1 VKLVPKLA
9 LALFAGVV
17 VVVAGLTAWQIR
29 REIELFD
36 EDVRQNQRIVGITA
50 GASLSSQRTR
60 DDAMR
65 LARRVDKSRATI
77 RVRYVSLALEAP
89 MALRP
94 LVPVSVADVPK
105 PGSWHQL
112 VKPKAQGEKADRL
125 VTYVNAPVVD
135 DALGAIELVQPLA
148 SRAEYAWRGV
158 WSALASSLA
167 MLVVGGLAMTLIGAR
182 IVGQPVSELIAAVR
196 RVGKGDF
203 DVFPSISRQDEFGEL
218 ARAVRAMGLGLS
230 EERQRTRE
238 QVEARIQAIEQLR
251 HAERLATL
259 GKLASVLAHEIGT
272 PLNVIAGHA
281 KLVAGGKLEGADAR
295 DSATEIGAQ
304 CDRITGIV
312 RRVLD
317 YARRRPPKRALVRA
331 ADLVSQTGALL
342 KSFAAQNDVRL
353 IYEASADDIDLEADP
368 DQLQQTLIN
377 VVMNAIQATPAGGSI
392 TLGIELSERQIADEG
407 RPIEFIVFR
416 VADTGDG
423 IDDATRARIF
433 EPFFT
438 TKPPGEGTGL
448 GLSVARDI
456 VEEHGGTIE
465 VSSTRGH
472 GSSFRIHLPRRVDDA
487 SANFG
492 S

>member
-1 VKLVPKLA
+1 MKLVPKLA

-36 EDVRQNQRIVGITA
+36 EDVRRDQRIVGITA
-50 GASLSSQRTR
+50 GASLSSRRTR
-60 DDAMR
+60 DDATR
-65 LARRVDKSRATI
+65 LAQRVDESRETI
-77 RVRYVSLALEAP
+77 RVRYVSLAPEAP
-89 MALRP
+89 KSLQP
-94 LVPVSVADVPK
+94 LVRVSLADLPK

-112 VKPKAQGEKADRL
+112 VKSKTRGEKADTL

-135 DALGAIELVQPLA
+135 EALGAIELVQPLA
-148 SRAEYAWRGV
+148 SRGEYAWRGV
-158 WSALASSLA
+158 WSALASSMA

-182 IVGQPVSELIAAVR
+182 LVGQPVSELIAAAR
-196 RVGKGDF
+196 RIGNGDF
-203 DVFPSISRQDEFGEL
+203 DVFPSIRRRDEFGEL
-218 ARAVRAMGLGLS
+218 ARAVRAMGLGLA
-230 EERQRTRE
+230 EERQRTQE
-238 QVEARIQAIEQLR
+238 QVEARIQALEQLR
-251 HAERLATL
+251 HAERLTTL

-281 KLVAGGKLEGADAR
+281 KLVAGGKLEGGEVR
-295 DSATEIGAQ
+295 ESATEIGAQ
-304 CDRITGIV
+304 CERITSIV

-317 YARRRPPKRALVRA
+317 YARRRPPKRARVRA
-331 ADLVSQTGALL
+331 ADLVGQTSALL
-342 KSFAAQNDVRL
+342 KSFAEQKDVRL
-353 IYEASADDIDLEADP
+353 VYEAAADDLELEADP

-377 VVMNAIQATPAGGSI
+377 VVMNAVQATPRGGSV
-392 TLGIELSERQIADEG
+392 TLGIEASERTIEG
-407 RPIEFIVFR
+407 RQVASVVLR
-416 VADTGDG
+416 VADTGQG

-465 VSSTRGH
+465 VSSAQGH
-472 GSSFRIHLPRRVDDA
+472 GSCFRIHLPRRIDYV

>member
-17 VVVAGLTAWQIR
+17 AVVAGLTAWQIR

-60 DDAMR
+60 DDALR

-77 RVRYVSLALEAP
+77 RVRYVSLAGGAP
-89 MALRP
+89 LALRP
-94 LVPVSVADVPK
+94 LVPVTAANVPK
-105 PGSWHQL
+105 PGAWHQL
-112 VKPKAQGEKADRL
+112 VQSKLQGEKADNL
-125 VTYVNAPVVD
+125 VTYVSAPVVD

-148 SRAEYAWRGV
+148 SRGEYAWRGV

-167 MLVVGGLAMTLIGAR
+167 MLLVGGLAMTLIGAR
-182 IVGQPVSELIAAVR
+182 VVGQPVSELIAAAR
-196 RVGKGDF
+196 RIGKGDF
-203 DVFPSISRQDEFGEL
+203 DVFPSVRRQDEFGEL
-218 ARAVRAMGLGLS
+218 ARALRAMGLGLA
-230 EERQRTRE
+230 EERQRTQE
-238 QVEARIQAIEQLR
+238 QVDARIQALEQLR
-251 HAERLATL
+251 HAERLTTL

-281 KLVAGGKLEGADAR
+281 KLVAGGKLEGGDVQE
-295 DSATEIGAQ
+295 SATEIGAQ
-304 CDRITGIV
+304 CDRITNIV

-331 ADLVSQTGALL
+331 ADLVGQTGALL
-342 KSFAAQNDVRL
+342 KSFATQRHVRL
-353 IYEASADDIDLEADP
+353 VYEAPADGIDLEADP

-377 VVMNAIQATPAGGSI
+377 VVMNAIQATPPGGSV
-392 TLGIELSERQIADEG
+392 TLGVEASKRAVEG
-407 RPIEFIVFR
+407 RPTEFVAFS

-423 IDDATRARIF
+423 IDDATRARMF

-456 VEEHGGTIE
+456 VEEHGGIIE
-465 VSSTRGH
+465 VSSARGR
-472 GSSFRIHLPRRVDDA
+472 GSSFRIHLPRRVDDVR
-487 SANFG
+487 ANFG
-492 S
+492 G

>member
-9 LALFAGVV
+9 LSLFAGVV

-29 REIELFD
+29 REIHLFD
-36 EDVRQNQRIVGITA
+36 EDVRRDQRIVGITA
-50 GASLSSQRTR
+50 GASLSSRRTR
-60 DDAMR
+60 DDAAR
-65 LARRVDKSRATI
+65 LAQRVDESREAI
-77 RVRYVSLALEAP
+77 RVRYVSLAPDAP
-89 MALRP
+89 KKLRP
-94 LVPVSVADVPK
+94 LVPVSLADLPK

-112 VKPKAQGEKADRL
+112 VKEKSQGEKADKL

-135 DALGAIELVQPLA
+135 EALGAIELVQPLA

-158 WSALASSLA
+158 WSAFASSLA
-167 MLVVGGLAMTLIGAR
+167 MLLVGGLAVTLIGAR
-182 IVGQPVSELIAAVR
+182 IVGQPVSELIAAAR
-196 RVGKGDF
+196 RIGEGDF
-203 DVFPSISRQDEFGEL
+203 DVFPSIQRQDEFGEL
-218 ARAVRAMGLGLS
+218 ARAVRAMGLDLS

-238 QVEARIQAIEQLR
+238 QAEARIQALEQLR

-281 KLVAGGKLEGADAR
+281 KLVAAGKLEGENAR
-295 DSATEIGAQ
+295 ESATEIGVQ
-304 CDRITGIV
+304 CDRITNIV

-317 YARRRPPKRALVRA
+317 YARRRPPKRAVFRA
-331 ADLVSQTGALL
+331 ADLVGQTGALL
-342 KSFAAQNDVRL
+342 KSFATQNDVRL
-353 IYEASADDIDLEADP
+353 IYEHPGDDVEVEADP

-377 VVMNAIQATPAGGSI
+377 VVMNAIQATPPGGSV
-392 TLGIELSERQIADEG
+392 TLSVERTERATQGHQSE
-407 RPIEFIVFR
+407 FVMFR
-416 VADTGDG
+416 VADTGEG
-423 IDDATRARIF
+423 IDDDIRARMF

-456 VEEHGGTIE
+456 VEEHGGALE
-465 VSSTRGH
+465 VSSARGH
-472 GSSFRIHLPRRVDDA
+472 GSSFRIYLPRRIDDVR
-487 SANFG
+487 ANFG

>member
-1 VKLVPKLA
+1 VKLVPKLT
-9 LALFAGVV
+9 LALFAGVM

-36 EDVRQNQRIVGITA
+36 EDVRQNQRIVGMTA

-77 RVRYVSLALEAP
+77 RVRYVSLAPGAP
-89 MALRP
+89 LALRP
-94 LVPVSVADVPK
+94 LVPVSRADVPT

-112 VKPKAQGEKADRL
+112 IKPKAPGEKANSL

-182 IVGQPVSELIAAVR
+182 IVGQPVSELIAAAR
-196 RVGKGDF
+196 RIEKGDF
-203 DVFPSISRQDEFGEL
+203 DVLPSIRRQDEFGEL
-218 ARAVRAMGLGLS
+218 ARAVRAMGLGLA

-238 QVEARIQAIEQLR
+238 QVEARIQALEQLR

-281 KLVAGGKLEGADAR
+281 KLVAGGKLEGGDAR
-295 DSATEIGAQ
+295 DSAAEIGVQ
-304 CDRITGIV
+304 CDRITSIV

-331 ADLVSQTGALL
+331 ADLVGQTGALL
-342 KSFAAQNDVRL
+342 KSFATQSDVRL
-353 IYEASADDIDLEADP
+353 VYQASADDIDLEADP

-377 VVMNAIQATPAGGSI
+377 VVMNAIQATPRGGSV
-392 TLGIELSERQIADEG
+392 TLGVEPLERAIEG
-407 RPIEFIVFR
+407 RPIELVVFR
-416 VADTGDG
+416 VTDTGEG
-423 IDDATRARIF
+423 IDDAIRVRMF

-465 VSSTRGH
+465 VSSARGH
-472 GSSFRIHLPRRVDDA
+472 GSSFKIHLPRRVDDV